1 MLPDYRGA
9 AMLELNHVQFSFPG
23 VNIATHFEVERGKSV
38 ALMGGSGSGKTTIL
52 NLIAGFLSP
61 DQGDILFDG
70 ISLLTLKPSERPLTY
85 LFQAHNLFPHLTVA
99 ENLGLGLNPGLRLSG
114 SDQQKISAALEWV
127 EMEGFERRLPTELS
141 GGQQQRVALG
151 RCLLRQKPVLLLDEP
166 FSALDRFLRSEL
178 STLIN
183 TLQREQSL
191 CIVVATHQLEDA
203 TALDAE
209 IVRVG

>member
-1 MLPDYRGA
+1 
-9 AMLELNHVQFSFPG
+9 
-23 VNIATHFEVERGKSV
+23 
-38 ALMGGSGSGKTTIL
+38 MGGSGSGKTTIL

-70 ISLLTLKPSERPLTY
+70 ASLLTLKPSERPLTY

-99 ENLGLGLNPGLRLSG
+99 DNLGLGLNPGLRLSG

-127 EMEGFERRLPTELS
+127 EMEGFGKRLPTELS

-151 RCLLRQKPVLLLDEP
+151 RCLLRQRPVLLLDEP
-166 FSALDRFLRSEL
+166 FSALDRSLRSEL
-178 STLIN
+178 STLIV
-183 TLQREQSL
+183 TLQREQNL

-203 TALDAE
+203 TALNAE
-209 IVRVG
+209 IVKVG